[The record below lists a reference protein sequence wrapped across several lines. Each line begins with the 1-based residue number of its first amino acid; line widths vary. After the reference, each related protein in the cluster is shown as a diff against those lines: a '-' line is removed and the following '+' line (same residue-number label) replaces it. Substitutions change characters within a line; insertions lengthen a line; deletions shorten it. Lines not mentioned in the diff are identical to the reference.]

1 VNNVRNVLLTLGLT
15 SALALTACGSSGSA
29 SSAGE
34 ASSAE
39 NGLRTVTLAHDG
51 TAAAAAISL
60 GMEQGF
66 FEDEGLAVEHK
77 GLGTPPAI
85 IAAVQ
90 SNQVTAGSVPTI
102 PLINAVDQGIPLTA
116 FAPDSGYPADTAD
129 MTEFDTI
136 GIYVDPAAG
145 IERPRDLEGKK
156 VAVPSR
162 KAVFEV
168 LVADAVR
175 NDGGDPAKVE
185 WVVLDFGSQVTAL
198 SDGKVAAAGL
208 PMPFTVQAADSGSEL
223 LVQPGADFYEQ
234 GPTNVWVAGPEAS
247 KDKELIMDL
256 QRAIEKSHEYANA
269 HREETMARAA
279 EITGIEMETITAS
292 PGFNY
297 FPPVL
302 NANDIGRT
310 HDKLLDLGYL
320 PREVD
325 LTGNVMGAEQ

>member
-1 VNNVRNVLLTLGLT
+1 VNNIRNVLLSLGLAG
-15 SALALTACGSSGSA
+15 ALVLTACGSSKSA

-34 ASSAE
+34 AGSNE
-39 NGLRTVTLAHDG
+39 DGLRTVTLAHDG

-66 FEDEGLAVEHK
+66 FKDEGLAVEHK

-102 PLINAVDQGIPLTA
+102 SLINAVDQGIPLTA
-116 FAPDSGYPADTAD
+116 FAPDSGYPAGAKD
-129 MTEFDTI
+129 MTKFDTI
-136 GIYVDPAAG
+136 GLYVDPEAG

-156 VAVPSR
+156 VAVPAR

-168 LVADAVR
+168 LVANAVR
-175 NDGGDPAKVE
+175 SDGGDPATVQ
-185 WVVLDFGSQVTAL
+185 WVVLDFGSQVIAL

-208 PMPFTVQAADSGSEL
+208 PMPFTVQAAKAGAKL

-247 KDKELIMDL
+247 KDKNLLADL
-256 QRAIEKSHEYANA
+256 QRAIEKSHEYANV
-269 HREETMARAA
+269 HRKETMARAA
-279 EITGIEMETITAS
+279 EITGIDLETIAAS

-297 FPPVL
+297 FPPTL
-302 NANDIGRT
+302 DPADIQRT
-310 HDKLLDLGYL
+310 HVKLLDLGFL
-320 PREVD
+320 SHKVD
-325 LTGNVMGAEQ
+325 LTDNVMGAEQ